1 MARLF
6 NMPKSV
12 SHLTTLLC
20 PTAQVYLPL
29 LKQNLFP
36 KKVFY
41 QISVCVE
48 LVCCFTKGFL
58 PDFSVCWISM
68 LLYKINNIFLFPYKM
83 LLYKIINNIFLF
95 HYKQY
100 SWTEWLFIIKFEM
113 EHCLSNALHR
123 NGFSAITDVHLLNDY
138 GRKTSP
144 FPE

>member
-1 MARLF
+1 MLLHKINKIFLFPYKHYAWTERLF
-6 NMPKSV
+6 IIKFEMEHCLSNPLPK
-12 SHLTTLLC
+12 
-20 PTAQVYLPL
+20 
-29 LKQNLFP
+29 
-36 KKVFY
+36 
-41 QISVCVE
+41 
-48 LVCCFTKGFL
+48 KGFL
-58 PDFSVCWISM
+58 PDFSLCWISM